1 MAEERARLQ
10 ESQGTR
16 DLHDLAELEDGWR
29 PCYAFSIDYRR
40 AGAIWKA
47 RPADGGTPITADS
60 AAELRAKLRQ
70 AAPVDRGSR

>member
-16 DLHDLAELEDGWR
+16 DLHDLADLEDQWR
-29 PCYAFSIDYRR
+29 PCYTFSIDYRR

-47 RPADGGTPITADS
+47 RPADGGEPITAGS

>member
-1 MAEERARLQ
+1 MAEEEARLRD
-10 ESQGTR
+10 QGGIR

-29 PCYAFSIDYRR
+29 PCYTFSIDYRH

-47 RPADGGTPITADS
+47 RPADGGTPITAGS
-60 AAELRAKLRQ
+60 AAALRAKLRQ

>member
-1 MAEERARLQ
+1 MAEEQARLQ

-16 DLHDLAELEDGWR
+16 DLHDLADLEDQWQ
-29 PCYAFSIDYRR
+29 PCYTFSIDYRR

-47 RPADGGTPITADS
+47 RPADGGTPITAGS
-60 AAELRAKLRQ
+60 AAALRAKLRQ

>member
-16 DLHDLAELEDGWR
+16 DLHDLADLEDQWL
-29 PCYAFSIDYRR
+29 PCYTFSIDYRR

-47 RPADGGTPITADS
+47 RPADGGQPITAGS